1 MEIPAITSLPPLFSL
16 PPFLIVLCCISL
28 PAQQSAPIIPPVE
41 TTVVVLG
48 NPLPVTQAES
58 SRTVSVFDT
67 QQNRLAFEDPESYLR
82 LDASADIQQRAPA
95 GILADISVRGAS
107 FEQTL
112 VLLNG
117 LRIND
122 VETSHFN
129 LDLPV
134 PLNALGSID
143 LLHGAGSTLYG
154 SDAIG
159 GVVEFL
165 TWKPQSTSLRLRTGV
180 GSYGENQQA
189 VSGSFVTRKATEV
202 LTGGRDFSSGFI
214 ADRDYRS
221 EAASSETFLQTLA
234 GTSDL
239 LLAGNDR
246 SYGANQFY
254 GPFTSRERTKAWF
267 AALTQH
273 LTQQTEVAVAYRRH
287 SDIFLLFQDQPA
299 GYKNQH
305 IDDGFEGTVRD
316 QRSLKLDL
324 SLSTGVEV
332 TTDQIASTNLGHHGR
347 NRGAGYAAAEWL
359 KPGHASVSLGGREE
373 VFSGG
378 RTVFSPTTAGT
389 LWLARNVSLHGS
401 IGYGFRIPTF
411 LDLYY
416 FDPATLGNPRL
427 KPESAWNYDAGVNW
441 YSTATVSTSLN
452 LFYSN
457 QTNTIDYTRATP
469 SDKYQ
474 ATNLPGLH
482 FAGVEAAFDW
492 QPQSTQRLHFSWSNL
507 NGAKSG
513 LHGLESR
520 YVFNYAVNNGRAEWS
535 WNPRHLVLLDTR
547 LGVVQRLNRD
557 PYAVLDLSIVRER
570 GRVHPYL
577 EMTNLTNSG
586 YEEIQGVRMQGRSF
600 IGGVEVALN
609 RKHPKTIN

>member
-1 MEIPAITSLPPLFSL
+1 MQIQALTSLSPLFAM
-16 PPFLIVLCCISL
+16 LCCASL
-28 PAQQSAPIIPPVE
+28 FAQQSAPVVPPVQ

-48 NPLPVTQAES
+48 SPLPVTQAES

-67 QQNRLAFEDPESYLR
+67 QQNRVAFDDPEAYLR
-82 LDASADIQQRAPA
+82 TDASADIQQRAPA
-95 GILADISVRGAS
+95 GILADISVRGGS

-159 GVVEFL
+159 GVADFL
-165 TWKPQSTSLRLRTGV
+165 TWKPDRTTLRLRSGL

-189 VSGSFVTRKATEV
+189 VSGSLATRKATEV
-202 LTGGRDFSSGFI
+202 LAGSRDFSIGFI
-214 ADRDYRS
+214 PDRDYRS
-221 EAASSETFLQTLA
+221 DAASSESFVQTRA

-254 GPFTSRERTKAWF
+254 GPFTSREHTKAWF

-273 LTQQTEVAVAYRRH
+273 LTQQTQVAVAYRRH
-287 SDIFLLFQDQPA
+287 SDIFLLFQDKPA

-305 IDDGFEGTVRD
+305 IDDGFEGSVRD
-316 QRSLKLDL
+316 QRSLIKDVA
-324 SLSTGVEV
+324 LSTGIEA

-347 NRGAGYAAAEWL
+347 NRGAGYAAVEWL
-359 KPGHASVSLGGREE
+359 KPNRASFSLGGREE

-378 RTVFSPTTAGT
+378 RAVFSPTTAGT
-389 LWLARNVSLHGS
+389 LWLAHSLSLHGS

-416 FDPATLGNPRL
+416 SDPGTLGDPNL
-427 KPESAWNYDAGVNW
+427 KPESAWNYEAGVNW
-441 YSTATVSTSLN
+441 TPTATVFTTLN
-452 LFYSN
+452 IFYSSQN
-457 QTNTIDYTRATP
+457 NTIDYTRTSSSA
-469 SDKYQ
+469 KYK
-474 ATNLPGLH
+474 ATNLSDLH
-482 FAGVEAAFDW
+482 FAGIEAALDW
-492 QPQSTQRLHFSWSNL
+492 QPHSTQHVHLSWSNL
-507 NGAKSG
+507 SGAKSA
-513 LHGLESR
+513 LNGLESR
-520 YVFNYAVNNGRAEWS
+520 YVFNYPVNNGRAEWS
-535 WNPRHLVLLDTR
+535 WTPRNQILLDMR
-547 LGVVQRLNRD
+547 LGVVQRLEKN

-577 EMTNLTNSG
+577 QMTNLTNTG
-586 YEEIQGVRMQGRSF
+586 YQEIQGVRMQGRSF
-600 IGGVEVALN
+600 IGGVELALT
-609 RKHPKTIN
+609 RKHPKTVD